1 MQKMKIK
8 DNEELIKV
16 PVQAGDAVFV
26 KFDRAHKP
34 VIRVFPG
41 VIPS

>member
-1 MQKMKIK
+1 MQKIKIK
-8 DNEELIKV
+8 ENEELIKV

-34 VIRVFPG
+34 IIKVFNG
-41 VIPS
+41 VVPV

>member
-1 MQKMKIK
+1 MDKIKIK

-26 KFDRAHKP
+26 KFDKSHKP
-34 VIRVFPG
+34 VIKVFSG
-41 VIPS
+41 VIPA

>member
-1 MQKMKIK
+1 MNKIKIK

-26 KFDRAHKP
+26 KFDRAHRP
-34 VIRVFPG
+34 IIRVFNRVVPA
-41 VIPS
+41 